1 MKRPAIA
8 ICLGLLALGAC
19 APADTATRNTPAAGT
34 LIAPP
39 AQVLPLPQETLAP
52 GYRVAALSVEVP
64 RDLKVSEANLFLPPA
79 DIVWRGEAFGDRYE
93 QVRALFEEAF
103 DSARLSEGRPANV
116 AIRVLRFHGLT
127 EKARFVTGGV
137 YAIHFEMRLTDPRTG
152 AAIGEPRLVKI
163 NHGVGRYRA
172 APDNHATDAERWQV
186 IGYIRD
192 RLEKELGP
200 RSAA

>member
-8 ICLGLLALGAC
+8 IGLGVLALVAC
-19 APADTATRNTPAAGT
+19 APADTATRNTPASAA
-34 LIAPP
+34 LVAPP
-39 AQVLPLPQETLAP
+39 AAMQPQAQLAP
-52 GYRVAALSVEVP
+52 GYRIAALSVEVP

-103 DSARLSEGRPANV
+103 ASARLAEGQPANV
-116 AIRVLRFHGLT
+116 SIRVIRFHGLT

-152 AAIGEPRLVKI
+152 AAIGEPRLVRI

-200 RSAA
+200 RTAG